1 LRSIDN
7 EQADQ
12 MSKAVV
18 AMEMLSGR
26 VPAGVCLVRGAG
38 SRRCRDPLTSNT
50 RIDSI
55 FSIGLT
61 ACSKG

>member
-26 VPAGVCLVRGAG
+26 VPADLYAWFAALEVDGAV
-38 SRRCRDPLTSNT
+38 T
-50 RIDSI
+50 R
-55 FSIGLT
+55 
-61 ACSKG
+61 